1 MGFIRYCLCGL
12 LFALVFALPHSVR
25 AQTKVKVVSAATVF
39 DSSQVNNT
47 SVPMHLGYWKSEG
60 LDVEAQPSTASA
72 AIQAIMTGNAEIAYG
87 GPSVAL
93 AAREKGAK
101 ITAIYLNVRKN
112 IYYPSVLDDSDI
124 RSIRDFKGKMMG
136 VSSYGAQMNLIFS
149 AMFEEAGLDPAK
161 DVKTVEVGMGSQA
174 LTALTSGRVQIWGT
188 WDSQAATIEN
198 LGFKVRKFTSPL
210 SDGLNFGAAYFVRDD
225 YLKKNRE
232 ALVKFLRGVAKGTVF
247 ALANP
252 EAGVRIHFLVFPN
265 SKPTGVDEQTAFKQ
279 ALHIFSARAPS
290 LAKEPSERWGEMSVQ
305 SVAATKDFLLKAGLL
320 KKDFNPTDVFTNDL
334 IDAANQFDEQA
345 VRQQAINFK

>member
-1 MGFIRYCLCGL
+1 M
-12 LFALVFALPHSVR
+12 
-25 AQTKVKVVSAATVF
+25 
-39 DSSQVNNT
+39 
-47 SVPMHLGYWKSEG
+47 
-60 LDVEAQPSTASA
+60 
-72 AIQAIMTGNAEIAYG
+72 
-87 GPSVAL
+87 
-93 AAREKGAK
+93 
-101 ITAIYLNVRKN
+101 KN
-112 IYYPSVLDDSDI
+112 
-124 RSIRDFKGKMMG
+124 
-136 VSSYGAQMNLIFS
+136 
-149 AMFEEAGLDPAK
+149 
-161 DVKTVEVGMGSQA
+161 
-174 LTALTSGRVQIWGT
+174 
-188 WDSQAATIEN
+188 
-198 LGFKVRKFTSPL
+198 
-210 SDGLNFGAAYFVRDD
+210 
-225 YLKKNRE
+225 NRE